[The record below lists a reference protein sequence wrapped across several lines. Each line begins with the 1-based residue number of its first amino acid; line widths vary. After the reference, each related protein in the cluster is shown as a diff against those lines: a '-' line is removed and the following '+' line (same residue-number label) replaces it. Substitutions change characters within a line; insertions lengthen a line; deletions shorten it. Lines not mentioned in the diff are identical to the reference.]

1 MPIRRPRFSLCR
13 LVQLCLCLCAICI
26 ILASAQNRG
35 ALISKLRRRNS
46 SLLRG
51 KKRDTPD
58 LEADETF
65 YHSSFYRNRYL
76 PSGPY
81 WRLTS
86 MPGVTKSDRFRGN
99 TNGFQYD
106 WFHGRT

>member
-1 MPIRRPRFSLCR
+1 MR
-13 LVQLCLCLCAICI
+13 LSKIHIFIIVLLWCVLLICVE
-26 ILASAQNRG
+26 AQNRG
-35 ALISKLRRRNS
+35 ALISKLRRRSS
-46 SLLRG
+46 SLLKG

-76 PSGPY
+76 PAPPY
-81 WRLTS
+81 WRLGR

-106 WFHGRT
+106 WYNGR